1 MCVRSHV
8 WLFETPWTVAHQALL
23 SMGFPRQDYW
33 NGLPFPSPADLPGPG
48 IEFAPLCLLSDQ
60 PIKNRHHWGS
70 QRDVISPTDT
80 LLIDKCSALWG
91 LPWIIAGS
99 FLPLYNTSPLECH
112 LVPSWTKKVIQF
124 LLHLVWLFIF
134 LSFQEHTNTVSCGPY
149 QAINHH
155 CHISE
160 LSLNNF
166 IFQGSRFI
174 NISTLRMECHI
185 HLQLLMAHTS

>member
-1 MCVRSHV
+1 MCVKSCLTLWDPMDCSPPSSAVHGIPQARLLEWVAISVSSGSSWTRNRIRSLMSPV
-8 WLFETPWTVAHQALL
+8 RSAYKKQTPLRFSKGCHLT
-23 SMGFPRQDYW
+23 
-33 NGLPFPSPADLPGPG
+33 
-48 IEFAPLCLLSDQ
+48 
-60 PIKNRHHWGS
+60 NRY
-70 QRDVISPTDT
+70 I
-80 LLIDKCSALWG
+80 IDKCSALWG